1 MKLRNQ
7 FIILVFFYVISLFHS
22 AIVKAQSIITFNNLN
37 FQIFQIKIDAEIGKK
52 LKIIPNYSVMKFKD
66 FLEENILNCDS
77 DIFITNACIND
88 VNGSPIGL
96 LKSNETEILSLNLND
111 GSGNFY
117 LKPNGFLAITKND
130 AIISESSNYFK
141 TSNVLHAAQSGP
153 MLISDKKI
161 NSQFNPNSN
170 NKNIRSGVG
179 TYTANN
185 QKYLLFSQS
194 IDPVSFHEFASFF
207 QNYNC
212 ANALCLESVNCATY
226 QKHTQLNNN
235 DLNKKIGSYIVYKPN
250 FNPTKNSNSVKLIR
264 VNAGVYEIP
273 VELNGVLKINFIFD
287 SGASDVSI
295 SPDVAITLIRTGTIK
310 DEDFIGTQTY
320 YFADGSSA
328 TSSVFVLKQ
337 IKIGNTYYKNIRAS
351 ISNSINAPMLLGQ
364 SVLQR
369 IGKFT
374 IDNNSNMLLIH
385 E

>member
-1 MKLRNQ
+1 MKYQ
-7 FIILVFFYVISLFHS
+7 HKIIFSIIIHFLLLCNSINIS
-22 AIVKAQSIITFNNLN
+22 AQSILTYNNLT
-37 FQIFQIKIDAEIGKK
+37 FQVYQIKIDSEIGKK
-52 LKIIPNYSVMKFKD
+52 LKIIPNYSVMKFQY
-66 FLEENILNCDS
+66 FLEENILNNDS

-88 VNGSPIGL
+88 VNGAPIGL
-96 LKSNETEILSLNLND
+96 VKSNETEISSLNLND

-117 LKPNGFLAITKND
+117 LKPNGFIAITEDD
-130 AIISESSNYFK
+130 AIISESIKYNK
-141 TSNVLHAAQSGP
+141 INNVIHAAQSGP
-153 MLISDKKI
+153 MLISDNKI
-161 NSQFNPNSN
+161 NSQFNPNST

-179 TYTANN
+179 IYSTNN
-185 QKYLLFSQS
+185 QKYLLFAQS
-194 IDPVSFHEFASFF
+194 ITPVSFHDFASFF

-212 ANALCLESVNCATY
+212 SNALCLESVNCATY
-226 QKHTQLNNN
+226 QKQIPIKTG

-250 FNPTKNSNSVKLIR
+250 FNLTKKLNSVKLVR

-295 SPDVAITLIRTGTIK
+295 SPDVALTLIRTGTIK
-310 DEDFIGTQTY
+310 DDDFIGTQTY
-320 YFADGSSA
+320 SFADGSTA
-328 TSSVFVLKQ
+328 TSRVFILKQ

-351 ISNSINAPMLLGQ
+351 ISNSIDAPMLLGQ

-374 IDNNSNMLLIH
+374 IDNNTNTLIIQ